1 MLWALVGGRSDRG
14 GKVGSVLWVLL
25 PLVFQVICDMVDDL
39 QMLKA
44 VSKKKMNMGVFCLDS
59 RVGLQEVPEGD

>member
-44 VSKKKMNMGVFCLDS
+44 VSKKKMNMGVFLS
-59 RVGLQEVPEGD
+59 